1 METKEIEIL
10 KGINSED
17 LYVPVMWPEIQY
29 LMELEGF
36 QDNSYLIND
45 DRGMD
50 DFGSS
55 AYMINFKWL
64 VENGWY

>member
-1 METKEIEIL
+1 METKEIEVL
-10 KGINSED
+10 KGINSEN
-17 LYVPVMWPEIQY
+17 LYVPVMWPEIQD

-45 DRGMD
+45 DKGMN